1 MKKKILIVGGGT
13 GGTMTANNLANKLM
27 PEIDRGEIE
36 ILMISDS
43 KLHVYRPGAM
53 YVAFNKAAGHEFV
66 RDQRSL
72 LMLEVDFKID
82 KAVEINTKGNY
93 VKGSSGAKYNYDFL
107 VLATGCEVAADRI
120 PGLTEGGDWFY
131 SYEGAKK
138 LSQKLATIESG
149 RILITVNFPKTPN
162 IPHQCGIAPVETTM
176 MLHDYF
182 TEKGIRDK
190 IEILYTYPKIAQTIE
205 DGLFLQGPTSAVL
218 PAIYD
223 SVNIKHQT
231 SFTLNRV
238 DPKKKIAYSEEG
250 QEIAFDILMSTPPFI
265 ATEFIRK
272 SGLSKALDDEGWLP
286 TDKKTLKVK
295 GLDNVYTL
303 GDTVDLS
310 VSKAGGTVHNQVD
323 VLVDNIAGELR
334 FGHTVESYDGKV
346 IAIAQMGLSCGMPLW
361 YDYEEDVKPTPCSKL
376 GSFVRL
382 GFNKSLYWAAARGML

>member
-43 KLHVYRPGAM
+43 KLHIYRPGAM

-72 LMLEVDFKID
+72 LMLEVGFKID
-82 KAVEINTKGNY
+82 KAVEINTKSNY
-93 VKGSSGAKYNYDFL
+93 VKGASGTKYEYDFL

-138 LSQKLATIESG
+138 LSQKLATIQSG

-190 IEILYTYPKIAQTIE
+190 IEILYTYPKIAQTVE

-238 DPKKKIAYSEEG
+238 DPKKKIAYSAEG

-272 SGLSKALDDEGWLP
+272 SGLSQALDDEGWLP